1 MIIVCP
7 YCHQIIDISDEE
19 KIYSEKDKNF
29 KINNE
34 NPKCPNCGLSF
45 VLIEED
51 NIIEI
56 ESERKK
62 IGLPSSCFGI
72 NSAY

>member
-51 NIIEI
+51 N
-56 ESERKK
+56 
-62 IGLPSSCFGI
+62 GLPSSCFGI